1 MGILKIEEIIKK
13 LPPEFQKEVEDFIQF
28 LLEKH
33 KKKTGKKLKQEWA
46 GALKK
51 YRKQFTSLEL
61 QKKSLEWRE
70 DQLIYLVDT
79 NIWLERLLEQT
90 KYKDVEIFL
99 NKFSSDSLFV
109 TDFSFHSI
117 CLIMI
122 KLGEAKSLLKFVKNV
137 FIDAGV
143 NLIHLLPEDIVRIVQ
158 ITKEFKLDFDD
169 AYQYVSAE
177 KYNLTIVSFDSDFDK
192 TPKGRKTPAEIVKR

>member
-1 MGILKIEEIIKK
+1 M
-13 LPPEFQKEVEDFIQF
+13 
-28 LLEKH
+28 
-33 KKKTGKKLKQEWA
+33 
-46 GALKK
+46 
-51 YRKQFTSLEL
+51 
-61 QKKSLEWRE
+61 
-70 DQLIYLVDT
+70 YLVDT

-117 CLIMI
+117 CLIMV
-122 KLGEAKSLLKFVKNV
+122 KLGESKSLLKFVKNV

-158 ITKEFKLDFDD
+158 VTKEFKLDFDD